1 MSAFD
6 YPITPHT
13 RKHGPVG
20 YATYAAYRPWLRD
33 EFTFRC
39 VYCLAREQWGRVTGE
54 FGVDHF
60 QPQTRSPQQALD
72 YENLLYCCQSCN
84 ALKGNA
90 DIPDPCA
97 TLTAEHVRVKANG
110 TIEGLTREARKTI
123 RVLALDSES
132 CNRWR
137 RLWLR
142 NMELAAEHSRD
153 QYVQLMG
160 FPDDL
165 PDLSRLRPPV
175 GNSRPEGIEQSYFA
189 QRQRGELPETY

>member
-6 YPITPHT
+6 YPIAPHT

-33 EFTFRC
+33 DFTFRC

-60 QPQTRSPQQALD
+60 QPQARSPQQALD

-84 ALKGNA
+84 ALKGNS
-90 DIPDPCA
+90 DIPNPWA
-97 TLTAEHVRVKANG
+97 TLTAEHVRVKADG
-110 TIEGLTREARKTI
+110 TIEGLTRAARKII

-142 NMELAAEHSRD
+142 NIELATEHSPD
-153 QYVQLMG
+153 QYLELMG

-165 PDLSRLRPPV
+165 PDLSRLCPPG
-175 GNSRPEGIEQSYFA
+175 GNSRLDGVEQSYFA
-189 QRQRGELPETY
+189 QRQRGELQETY

>member
-6 YPITPHT
+6 YPPEPHT
-13 RKHGPVG
+13 RKHGPSG
-20 YATYAAYRPWLRD
+20 YATYSAYRPWLRD

-39 VYCLAREQWGRVTGE
+39 VYCLAREQWGRATGD

-60 QPQTRSPQQALD
+60 QPQTRSPDKALD

-84 ALKGNA
+84 ALKGDA
-90 DIPDPCA
+90 DTPDPCA
-97 TLTAEHVRVKANG
+97 ALTGEQIRVRADG
-110 TIEGLTREARKTI
+110 TVEGLTREAKRII
-123 RVLALDSES
+123 RLLALDSES

-142 NMELAAEHSRD
+142 NIELAAEYSPD

-165 PDLSRLRPPV
+165 PDLSQLRPPG
-175 GNSRPEGIEQSYFA
+175 GNSRIRGVEQSYFA
-189 QRQRGELPETY
+189 RRQRGELPDTY